1 MKTTNPLSRLFG
13 PNPFSLLKSHMRVV
27 MSCAEEMTGLF
38 QAVIDGDQDRVQ
50 TIQEKI
56 FAIEAEADVIKREVR
71 QHLPR
76 TILLP
81 VNRADLIDL
90 LNMQDKIANT
100 TQDVA
105 GLVVERHMSVPDG
118 IKDYL
123 MPFVEECLAVCRH
136 AATIIEELDELLETG
151 FSGPEAQTVS
161 DMIDRLNK
169 LEDSS
174 DQKGMAM
181 SRALFQHEDVLSPV
195 SVIFWYR
202 LIEWIGDTADHAE
215 AVGERLQLMI
225 DLR

>member
-1 MKTTNPLSRLFG
+1 MKSTNPLSRLFG

-27 MSCAEEMTGLF
+27 ISCVEKLPALFEAVMAEN
-38 QAVIDGDQDRVQ
+38 QAEVERLQG
-50 TIQEKI
+50 EI
-56 FAIEAEADVIKREVR
+56 FAIESEADTIKKEVR

-90 LNMQDKIANT
+90 LILQDKIANT
-100 TQDVA
+100 AQDVA
-105 GLVVERHMSVPDG
+105 GLVVERRMTVPEG
-118 IKDYL
+118 IRDHL
-123 MPFVEECLAVCRH
+123 MPFVETCLAVCHH

-151 FSGPEAQTVS
+151 FSGPEAHSVS
-161 DMIDRLNK
+161 DMIDQLNK
-169 LEDSS
+169 LEDRS
-174 DQKGMAM
+174 DDQGMAI
-181 SRALFQHEDVLSPV
+181 SRALFKHEDELSPV

>member
-27 MSCAEEMTGLF
+27 ISCTELLPSLFEAMIAGQQAEVERL
-38 QAVIDGDQDRVQ
+38 QK
-50 TIQEKI
+50 EI
-56 FAIEAEADVIKREVR
+56 FAMEAEADAIKKEVR

-90 LNMQDKIANT
+90 LIMQDRIANT

-105 GLVVERHMSVPDG
+105 GLVVERQMSVPAEIEG
-118 IKDYL
+118 FL
-123 MPFVEECLAVCRH
+123 LPFVQTCLDVCLH

-151 FSGPEAQTVS
+151 FSGPEAHSVS
-161 DMIDRLNK
+161 EMIDRLNE
-169 LEDSS
+169 LEDVS
-174 DQKGMAM
+174 DEKGMAI
-181 SRALFQHEDVLSPV
+181 SRELFKHEAKLNPV
-195 SVIFWYR
+195 TVIFWYR